1 MLAGISVDYYLRLK
15 ALAASQPVGAL
26 GLRKFFEEGGH
37 ELVVTSDRDGLES
50 EFERE
55 LPDAPPA
62 ALEAAYYAQSRLPA
76 SG

>member
-1 MLAGISVDYYLRLK
+1 VIRQKHSRH
-15 ALAASQPVGAL
+15 SQPNNPSL

-37 ELVVTSDRDGLES
+37 ELVVTSDNDGLDS

-62 ALEAAYYAQSRLPA
+62 ALGAAYYAQRRRPA
-76 SG
+76 AG